1 MSQRIK
7 RLWSKGESHSAA
19 RRWDAARACFEAV
32 LADDPG
38 NAAALLQLS
47 YVCSLQGAYRNAREY
62 ALAAHRRRPQ
72 EPATVIE
79 LVQRLR
85 TFNEAA
91 AIREIFEGLPPL
103 DRVPIRELLVLA
115 SVMSNLN
122 EQTFALKL
130 LDEALWG
137 DSAYPPA
144 LSARGQLLGYF
155 GRFDDAERDIEACIA
170 RAPELAQP
178 HWLLA
183 RLRRQTPEHNHV
195 ARLRRRLAVTRRGS
209 EDEALLAFALHKE
222 LDDLGEHPEA
232 WEALA
237 RGCAAKRSR
246 LDYSGERTRE
256 LFERLIETCDGKF
269 LSQPSVAADG
279 ATPIFIVGMHRSG
292 TTLLERIL
300 AGHSQV
306 TDAGELYDFT
316 SQMRYAT
323 DHHCRGV
330 IDPTIVARAD
340 GIDFA
345 ALGAGYIKK
354 TRWRTQGKPFFTD
367 KLPSN
372 FLNLGF
378 IHRALPQAKILH
390 MVRDP
395 MDTCFSNLRELF
407 SDACAYSYDQH
418 ELADYYAEYCRLMAH
433 WHTALPD
440 RILDV
445 RYEDLVHDTETATR
459 RVMAFCG
466 LPFEAGAILIENN
479 RGAVA
484 TASSPQIHAGLQTDR
499 FEGWRPY
506 AEALRPLQERLRFRG
521 ILQA

>member
-1 MSQRIK
+1 MNQRTR
-7 RLWSKGESHSAA
+7 RLWSKGESHAA
-19 RRWDAARACFEAV
+19 AKRWDAARACFEAV
-32 LADDPG
+32 LADDPE

-47 YVCSLQGAYRNAREY
+47 YLCSLQGRYRKAREY
-62 ALAAHRRRPQ
+62 ALAAHGLKPQ

-79 LVQRLR
+79 LALRLR

-91 AIREIFEGLPPL
+91 VVREIVDGLASL
-103 DRVPIRELLVLA
+103 DKVPVRELLALA
-115 SVMSNLN
+115 SAASNLN
-122 EQTFALKL
+122 EQTLALGL
-130 LDEALWG
+130 ADAAVRS
-137 DSAYPPA
+137 DPASAPA

-155 GRFDDAERDIEACIA
+155 GRFDEAEEDLEGSIA
-170 RAPELAQP
+170 RAPALAQP

-183 RLRRQTPEHNHV
+183 RLRRQTSERNHV
-195 ARLRRRLAVTRRGS
+195 ARLRQRLGTVRRGT
-209 EDEALLAFALHKE
+209 EGEALLAFALHKE
-222 LDDLGEHPEA
+222 LDDLGAHPEA

-246 LDYSGERTRE
+246 LDAERTRE
-256 LFERLIETCDGKF
+256 LFDRLIETCDEEF
-269 LSQPSVAADG
+269 LSRTPVTVDG

-306 TDAGELYDFT
+306 VDAGELYDFT
-316 SQMRYAT
+316 AQMRYAT

-330 IDPTIVARAD
+330 IDSTIVARAPD
-340 GIDFA
+340 VDFA
-345 ALGAGYIKK
+345 AVGAGYLEK
-354 TRWRTQGKPFFTD
+354 TQWRTNGRPFFTD

-407 SDACAYSYDQH
+407 SDACAYSYDQL
-418 ELADYYAEYCRLMAH
+418 ELADYYAEYRRLMAH
-433 WHTALPD
+433 WHTPLPG

-445 RYEDLVHDTETATR
+445 RYEDLVHDTEAATR
-459 RVMAFCG
+459 RIMAFCG
-466 LPFEAGAILIENN
+466 LPFETNAIRIENS
-479 RGAVA
+479 RQAVA
-484 TASSPQIHAGLQTDR
+484 TASSPQIHAGLLADR
-499 FEGWRPY
+499 FGAWRPY
-506 AEALRPLQERLRFRG
+506 AEALRPLEERLQSRR
-521 ILQA
+521 ITK